1 MVKGKNYGG
10 SSEEHGAGSIPVV
23 AAGYAVVNENG
34 EEPARTLVA
43 ASETVPAKVSWEPEN
58 RTFHDKW
65 WGVLY
70 VLAVITYLST
80 GFFLVAKAESRY
92 QRDPVTDVRFVSNQF
107 YNDVNTCCI
116 NKRYPGEFEYDLCVE
131 LDSDTANQ
139 RRLEGS
145 NSTSRY
151 EQGDGIF
158 DAFIEA
164 PEIVSILSITA
175 LVLALSWVVLLRF
188 FATPIVFATEFL
200 KVSFFIYLCVA
211 ASMEGATG
219 SAIIAILI
227 AIGIVAWDVWTY
239 KKLIFAGKIMSHSAV
254 AFKENPS
261 MFFGF
266 IPICV
271 LYGLNAFLFV
281 LFFSKSFDNVEVVAS
296 DVCYSS
302 SSFMNDG
309 FNEGGETVEEE
320 CSSYCEFQSPA
331 YATRIIIFTCLAY
344 LWSILF
350 FNTMRLSVIANVIGS
365 WHFHPDSK
373 PGVIRSVINTCTTS
387 LGTISVSSLIST
399 IADKL
404 NRMFLESV
412 WKSCCNPCFI
422 VTMPAYLLLCICGSC
437 IKMLILMLTK
447 FALIL
452 HVFTGQAF
460 VPSAKKVFKIMKR
473 HFKGGFVTEYA
484 ATSVLNLGS
493 YVFSIAIFL
502 IAWVWFDKAF
512 KTSTF
517 PGASE
522 DMFIIIIWS
531 IFALFN
537 LWYPVLGLYIII
549 LVNRWMAKDSDLDPE
564 TWVSPLA
571 AIFVG
576 CIAMMFFTYIASVF
590 LDTINVLFLC
600 FAIDKDN
607 NVDMTQ
613 DEFAKLVEEVPG
625 YVKAS
630 NVDQESLVVAHGV
643 ELVPSERMSRK

>member
-1 MVKGKNYGG
+1 MAKGKNYGG
-10 SSEEHGAGSIPVV
+10 SSKKHGAGSIPVV
-23 AAGYAVVNENG
+23 AAGYAVANENG
-34 EEPARTLVA
+34 EEPVRTARTLVA

-70 VLAVITYLST
+70 VLAVIAYLST

-116 NKRYPGEFEYDLCVE
+116 NKRYPGEFDYDLCVE
-131 LDSDTANQ
+131 LDSDAANQ

-164 PEIVSILSITA
+164 PEIVSVLSITA

-200 KVSFFIYLCVA
+200 KVSFFIYLCAA

-219 SAIIAILI
+219 PAIIAILI

-254 AFKENPS
+254 AFKENPT

-296 DVCYSS
+296 DICYSS

-309 FNEGGETVEEE
+309 FNEAGETKEEY
-320 CSSYCEFQSPA
+320 CTSYCEFQSPA
-331 YATRIIIFTCLAY
+331 YATRIIVFTCLAY
-344 LWSILF
+344 LWSVLF
-350 FNTMRLSVIANVIGS
+350 FNTMRLSVVANVIGS
-365 WHFHPDSK
+365 WHFHPENT
-373 PGVIRSVINTCTTS
+373 PGVIRSVINT
-387 LGTISVSSLIST
+387 
-399 IADKL
+399 
-404 NRMFLESV
+404 
-412 WKSCCNPCFI
+412 
-422 VTMPAYLLLCICGSC
+422 
-437 IKMLILMLTK
+437 MLILMLTK

-522 DMFIIIIWS
+522 ELYLITIWS

-549 LVNRWMAKDSDLDPE
+549 LVNRWLAKDSALDPE
-564 TWVSPLA
+564 IWVSPVA

-576 CIAMMFFTYIASVF
+576 CISMMFFTYIASVF

-630 NVDQESLVVAHGV
+630 NVDQESLTMAT
-643 ELVPSERMSRK
+643 KY